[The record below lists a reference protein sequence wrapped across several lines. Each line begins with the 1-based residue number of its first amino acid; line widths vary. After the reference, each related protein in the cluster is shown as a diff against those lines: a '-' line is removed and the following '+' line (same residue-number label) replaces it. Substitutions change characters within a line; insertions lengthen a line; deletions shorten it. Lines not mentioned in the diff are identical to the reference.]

1 MSSGVVKKDNPLEG
15 VLPSITMTGYVVDYE
30 AQCIFHM
37 IKKKLIFYINSWI
50 LRNSMISFNIA
61 GCNSSL
67 YPFWGISPKGA
78 RHNSPG
84 HRPGRKNEFRS
95 SPERAVQARRT
106 HISPF
111 QGWLPARFK
120 PRAMPWAKVFLPFR
134 QIQLS
139 SQRGYKLESHPTQRR
154 RDAES

>member
-1 MSSGVVKKDNPLEG
+1 MRA
-15 VLPSITMTGYVVDYE
+15 I
-30 AQCIFHM
+30 
-37 IKKKLIFYINSWI
+37 
-50 LRNSMISFNIA
+50 
-61 GCNSSL
+61 GCDSSL

-134 QIQLS
+134 QIQPS
-139 SQRGYKLESHPTQRR
+139 SQRGYKLESYPFRAAPPVAFKSMFKISCFGPKWRLLTLGYGFFSVNSAAINLKKPFAQNQNP
-154 RDAES
+154 SI